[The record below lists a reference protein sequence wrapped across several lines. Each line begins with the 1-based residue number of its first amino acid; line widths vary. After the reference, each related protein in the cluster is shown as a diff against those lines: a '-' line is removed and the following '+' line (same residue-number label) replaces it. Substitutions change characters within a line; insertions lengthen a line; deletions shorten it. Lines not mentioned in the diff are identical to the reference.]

1 MAGFLSGV
9 GDLLKNPA
17 VMELLPAALGAAG
30 GALTSPR
37 LGGARGSIGN
47 AMLGGA
53 QGLALGSKAAAE
65 AQLAPAEIGELQQ
78 RTAYMA
84 QQTKQMQQA
93 ATNDQVWS
101 ANYGKW
107 VDQLPA
113 DKQSEARIF
122 GQSTDPKDRL
132 KAVQMIK
139 DEMARPVSE
148 KFLSKM
154 TGINQPDLA
163 GLPTESLH
171 DLMNKAIAARTENRK
186 FEIKNTD
193 KGLMSFSEDPMNPG
207 KMTMTTLG
215 AREVS
220 SAAPDYKAV
229 NLEGGTI
236 GVYDGRTGRMTN
248 TGVRGTVGSTGAAG
262 AVNDAQTAKAI
273 TSHYEGLAKENQV
286 VEKANAAND
295 YPGAVP
301 KPLPHPN
308 LGSYD
313 DYVNSADGQAFIN
326 AYKGVGGPSEPGKP
340 RPKEEAAKPAAD
352 ELKSAPDWR
361 TVEVNGVR
369 AKERAVAKTKYKDGE
384 YDLKG
389 KRYIIKDGYGYPA

>member
-1 MAGFLSGV
+1 MAGFLNGV

-93 ATNDQVWS
+93 TANDQAWS

-148 KFLSKM
+148 KFLSKLHPGVDP
-154 TGINQPDLA
+154 TVWT
-163 GLPTESLH
+163 GLPTETLH
-171 DLMNKAIAARTENRK
+171 DLMGKSITGLQGNRK
-186 FEIKNTD
+186 FRDQEYRQ
-193 KGLMSFSEDPMNPG
+193 
-207 KMTMTTLG
+207 G
-215 AREVS
+215 A
-220 SAAPDYKAV
+220 D
-229 NLEGGTI
+229 
-236 GVYDGRTGRMTN
+236 
-248 TGVRGTVGSTGAAG
+248 
-262 AVNDAQTAKAI
+262 
-273 TSHYEGLAKENQV
+273 V
-286 VEKANAAND
+286 V
-295 YPGAVP
+295 
-301 KPLPHPN
+301 
-308 LGSYD
+308 
-313 DYVNSADGQAFIN
+313 Q
-326 AYKGVGGPSEPGKP
+326 
-340 RPKEEAAKPAAD
+340 
-352 ELKSAPDWR
+352 
-361 TVEVNGVR
+361 
-369 AKERAVAKTKYKDGE
+369 
-384 YDLKG
+384 
-389 KRYIIKDGYGYPA
+389 